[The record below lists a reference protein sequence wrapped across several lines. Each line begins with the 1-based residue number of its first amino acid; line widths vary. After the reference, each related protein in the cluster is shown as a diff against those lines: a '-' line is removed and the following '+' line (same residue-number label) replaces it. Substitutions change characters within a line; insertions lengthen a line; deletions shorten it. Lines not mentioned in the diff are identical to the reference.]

1 MCFRNKIVIWW
12 TRRLS
17 TVASLRY
24 LAGECLPPPDVM
36 AKRQSMSVL
45 FTYIYNSFTPSE
57 IFYSSC
63 LWWTQILLLSILV
76 ISACFLFCDYQTQSF
91 TAKFL
96 KYSSCQREQLE
107 YTRQEDEANQTA
119 VSRLWVSPRRKHRN
133 WGKKEGGMWC
143 ATLCV
148 HISNFWIMDELRLQ
162 WMVDCF

>member
-119 VSRLWVSPRRKHRN
+119 VSRLWSAPAGSTGTEERRK
-133 WGKKEGGMWC
+133 EACDVQPC
-143 ATLCV
+143 AFTFQT
-148 HISNFWIMDELRLQ
+148 SGS
-162 WMVDCF
+162 WMNSGYNGW